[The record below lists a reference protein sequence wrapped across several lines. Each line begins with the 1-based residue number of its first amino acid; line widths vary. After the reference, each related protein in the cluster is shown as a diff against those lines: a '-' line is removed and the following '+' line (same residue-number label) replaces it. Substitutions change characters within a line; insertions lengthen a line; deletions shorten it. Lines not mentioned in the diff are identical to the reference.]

1 MSESEIIVVRTGTAN
16 LASVLA
22 GLDKLGLPARTSN
35 APQDV
40 QQAERLILPGVG
52 AFGAAM
58 DRLQSDGLVEPLR
71 DRISAGGPTLAI
83 CLGMQLLFDG
93 SDESPG
99 YAGLGVAAGQIKQF
113 TGDVRIPQMGWNR
126 IAAGGNCRALQS
138 GYVYFANSYRATQV
152 PAGWSGAMAD
162 HGGPFV
168 AAIERGP
175 VVACQF
181 HPELSG
187 AFGLAL
193 IRRWLS
199 MGASSC

>member
-1 MSESEIIVVRTGTAN
+1 VSGPETIVVRTGTAN

-22 GLDKLGLPARTSN
+22 ALDRLGADARTSN
-35 APQDV
+35 NPADV
-40 QQAERLILPGVG
+40 ERAERLILPGVG

-58 DRLQSDGLVEPLR
+58 DRLDSDGLVEPLR
-71 DRISAGGPTLAI
+71 DRIDAGRPTLAI

-99 YAGLGVAAGQIKQF
+99 RAGLGAASGTLQRF
-113 TGDVRIPQMGWNR
+113 TGNIRIPQMGWNR
-126 IAAGGNCRALQS
+126 MVADDTCHILQS
-138 GYVYFANSYRATQV
+138 GYVYFANSYRAV
-152 PAGWSGAMAD
+152 DAPAGWSVATAD
-162 HGGPFV
+162 HGERFL

-187 AFGLAL
+187 SLGLEL
-193 IRRWLS
+193 IHRWLS
-199 MGASSC
+199 MGVASC